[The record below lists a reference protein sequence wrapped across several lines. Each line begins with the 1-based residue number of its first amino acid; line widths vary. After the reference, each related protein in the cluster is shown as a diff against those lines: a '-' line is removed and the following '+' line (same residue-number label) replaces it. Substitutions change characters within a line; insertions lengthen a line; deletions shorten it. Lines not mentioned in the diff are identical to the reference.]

1 MSSVTHADSTRK
13 RPKAGTLR
21 VEPAQLA
28 QAQLFPANTQQ
39 TLRKGKNVSSLLL
52 TRTPNLRSSLSV
64 RGRAQEV
71 CVSLHSL
78 VSRTYVRAKEK
89 TPCILVGPLVPRDQG
104 SRGGAALRF
113 ASVVALDLDDGSHVN
128 EVLSTLRDAGVSHVA
143 WETASSTAVAP
154 RWRIVV
160 PLASPLNP
168 ALYPHV
174 YKALS
179 LLLSPARPAFDYA
192 CARPLQKAVLP
203 TRTRDQR
210 APELREYENEP
221 LDIQSR
227 WFAPQLQEQ
236 LQYAHSVGSLGRAR
250 VPRDEQPPVIRA
262 FNEVYE
268 DLADLA
274 DPYGAFMGC
283 TYRPEGPQSWTW
295 VGADGTVATPGGVVA
310 SDRVAGAV
318 VDFYGSSPLGG
329 RVVFPFDI
337 LLAQARLHAG
347 APLAEAMPDDP
358 TTFKR
363 VSADLLD
370 VVRAD
375 PKVQRRQAEISREFL
390 TEPAP
395 VEAAQKLGQAQRE
408 AFQATKAQLEEAG
421 RALEAAEE
429 PPGYLATL
437 LIRSVGKKSRESA
450 TDAEACL
457 IARHSVTLQNVVR
470 HRRTGAFIW
479 TPPSG
484 ERQILDDDATD
495 ALFEQVLAECGPI
508 VTISKARR
516 RTILNLT
523 TRGARVIDPFSSF
536 LEKAAED
543 WRKNPTVRL
552 TSAEGGIHPG
562 AEDNYLNRLYFASF
576 VRSIAARNLYPGVRW
591 DHMFIL
597 QGDQARGKTS
607 LLRALSGETLLDG
620 ENLFN
625 EFDPRSLLANE
636 GNVHSLYTRLS
647 GGSLAVTDEMAALE
661 SEEASAALKSFL
673 TRTAWSAVGKYQ
685 VLPTHQ
691 KVGFAI
697 AGTSNAAR
705 FLPADG
711 GIRRYLVY
719 PMLPTSDPQVLDLVA
734 THSPLAYS
742 LLGEATAWVQDV
754 VEQARREVQEAS
766 PELASDAVEARAVEA
781 LGWALG
787 APFLPEGEAFDAHVQ
802 RASRFAALPEV
813 EEALIACA
821 SFGIPSGDW
830 VAVEM
835 QELNSALER
844 VGLRLSAPRVRAAI
858 QFYVERLGGRQASRR
873 TLLPVGLLD
882 EAEVC

>member
-1 MSSVTHADSTRK
+1 MLT
-13 RPKAGTLR
+13 
-21 VEPAQLA
+21 
-28 QAQLFPANTQQ
+28 
-39 TLRKGKNVSSLLL
+39 LLL
-52 TRTPNLRSSLSV
+52 TRTPNLRSPLTS

-78 VSRTYVRAKEK
+78 ISRTYVRAKEK
-89 TPCILVGPLVPRDQG
+89 TPCILVGPLFPRDQG
-104 SRGGAALRF
+104 SRGGARLRH
-113 ASVVALDLDDGSHVN
+113 ASVVALDLDDGSCVN
-128 EVLSTLRDAGVSHVA
+128 EVLSVLRDVGVSHVA
-143 WETASSTAVAP
+143 WETFSSTPTAS

-160 PLASPLNP
+160 PLATPLNP

-174 YKALS
+174 YQALGRM
-179 LLLSPARPAFDYA
+179 LSPNFSVFDLA

-203 TRTRDQR
+203 TRTQDGRDP
-210 APELREYENEP
+210 ALCEYEGEP
-221 LDIQSR
+221 LDIRSD
-227 WFAPQLQEQ
+227 WFARALQSQLGEAQT
-236 LQYAHSVGSLGRAR
+236 AGTLGRLR
-250 VPRDEQPPVIRA
+250 RPRAEQPTLLRA
-262 FNEVYE
+262 FNEIYE
-268 DLADLA
+268 DLSKLA
-274 DPYGAFMGC
+274 EPYGALMGC

-310 SDRVAGAV
+310 STQVTGAV

-329 RVVFPFDI
+329 RVSFPFDV

-347 APLAEAMPDDP
+347 VPLAEAMPDDP
-358 TTFKR
+358 TAFKR
-363 VSADLLD
+363 ATTELLD

-375 PKVQRRQAEISREFL
+375 PRVQRRQAELSREL
-390 TEPAP
+390 LVKPTPA
-395 VEAAQKLGQAQRE
+395 ETAQKLDQAQRE
-408 AFQATKAQLEEAG
+408 AFQVAKDQLEKAG
-421 RALEAAEE
+421 DPPEVTEGA
-429 PPGYLATL
+429 PGYLATL

-523 TRGARVIDPFSSF
+523 TRDARVIDPFSAF

-754 VEQARREVQEAS
+754 VEQARRGVQEAS

-858 QFYVERLGGRQASRR
+858 QFYVERLGGRQTSRR

>member
-1 MSSVTHADSTRK
+1 MHSYV
-13 RPKAGTLR
+13 
-21 VEPAQLA
+21 
-28 QAQLFPANTQQ
+28 
-39 TLRKGKNVSSLLL
+39 L
-52 TRTPNLRSSLSV
+52 TRVPNLRSPLTT
-64 RGRAQEV
+64 RGRATEV
-71 CVSLHSL
+71 CVPLHFL
-78 VSRTYVRAKEK
+78 ISRTYVRPKDK
-89 TPCILVGPLVPRDQG
+89 TPCILVGPLFPRDSG
-104 SRGGAALRF
+104 SRGRASLRSV
-113 ASVVALDLDDGSHVN
+113 SVVALDLDTGMRVN
-128 EVLSTLRDAGVSHVA
+128 DVLSKLRDFGVSHVA
-143 WETASSTAVAP
+143 WETFSSTPIAP

-160 PLASPLNP
+160 PLSTPLNP

-174 YKALS
+174 YATLARV
-179 LLLSPARPAFDYA
+179 LSPQPGDFDLA
-192 CARPLQKAVLP
+192 CMRPLQKAVLP
-203 TRTRDQR
+203 TRTQDGRD
-210 APELREYENEP
+210 PELRDYEGQP
-221 LDIQSR
+221 LDISAD
-227 WFAPQLQEQ
+227 WLAPALQEQ
-236 LQYAHSVGSLGRAR
+236 LTEAQAAGKLGRTR
-250 VPRDEQPPVIRA
+250 VSRDQQPALIRA

-274 DPYGAFMGC
+274 EPYAELMGC
-283 TYRPEGPQSWTW
+283 RYLPVEPQGWTW
-295 VGADGTVATPGGVVA
+295 VGADGTTASPRGVVP
-310 SDRVAGAV
+310 STSVPGAV
-318 VDFYGSSPLGG
+318 VDFYASSPLSG
-329 RVVFPFDI
+329 RVNFPFDVV
-337 LLAQARLHAG
+337 LAQARLHAG
-347 APLAEAMPDDP
+347 VPLAEAMPDDP
-358 TTFKR
+358 TVFKR
-363 VSADLLD
+363 ATAELLE
-370 VVRAD
+370 VVQTD
-375 PKVQRRQAEISREFL
+375 PRVQHRQAELTRELL
-390 TEPAP
+390 TEPSP
-395 VEAAQKLGQAQRE
+395 KEVAQSLKRAQE
-408 AFQATKAQLEEAG
+408 QAFQAAKGRLTKGGESSGSATPQEGA
-421 RALEAAEE
+421 
-429 PPGYLATL
+429 PGYLATL

-450 TDAEACL
+450 TDHEACL
-457 IARHSVTLQNVVR
+457 IARHSMTLRDVVR
-470 HRRTGAFIW
+470 HRRTGAYIW

-484 ERQILDDDATD
+484 ERQVLDDDATD
-495 ALFEQVLAECGPI
+495 ALFEQVLTECGPI
-508 VTISKARR
+508 VTISRARR

-523 TRGARVIDPFSSF
+523 TRDARVIDPFTAF
-536 LEKAAED
+536 LGKAADD
-543 WRKNPTVRL
+543 WRKHPEVRL

-562 AEDNYLNRLYFASF
+562 AENTYLNRLYFASF
-576 VRSIAARNLYPGVRW
+576 VRSIAARNLHPGVRW

-620 ENLFN
+620 ESLFN

-691 KVGFAI
+691 KVGFVI

-734 THSPLAYS
+734 THSALAYS

-754 VEQARREVQEAS
+754 VSQARREAQEAS
-766 PELASDAVEARAVEA
+766 PELTSEAVEARAVEA

-787 APFLPEGEAFDAHVQ
+787 APFLPEGEAFEAHVQ
-802 RASRFAALPEV
+802 HASGFAALPEV

-821 SFGIPSGDW
+821 SFGIPSGNW

-858 QFYVERLGGRQASRR
+858 QFYVERLGGRQTSRR